1 MVEEI
6 LQEAEFKPGGFVWK
20 HVAGNNPD
28 PLRAV
33 QSAVDRMRDLYEIE
47 DSQFGELC
55 QNVLGLINPKDFINC
70 RMSFYFFVT
79 KFN

>member
-1 MVEEI
+1 MFIIWHQYLITVVEDI

-33 QSAVDRMRDLYEIE
+33 QSAVDRMRDLYDIQ
-47 DSQFGELC
+47 DSQFGSLC
-55 QNVLGLINPKDFINC
+55 QNILDELITQIDK
-70 RMSFYFFVT
+70 S
-79 KFN
+79 

>member
-1 MVEEI
+1 MVFIIWHQYLITVVEDI

-33 QSAVDRMRDLYEIE
+33 QSAVDRMRDLYDIQ
-47 DSQFGELC
+47 DSQFGSLC
-55 QNVLGLINPKDFINC
+55 QNILDELITQIDK
-70 RMSFYFFVT
+70 S
-79 KFN
+79 